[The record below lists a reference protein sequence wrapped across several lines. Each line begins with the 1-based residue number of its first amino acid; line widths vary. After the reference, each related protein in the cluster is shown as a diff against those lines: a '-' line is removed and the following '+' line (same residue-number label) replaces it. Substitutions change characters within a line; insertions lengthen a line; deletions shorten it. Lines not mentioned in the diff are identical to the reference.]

1 MMAVGECRP
10 GQTGSYQRQQGGVR
24 PGLLAGLLIAV
35 SASAYWLLPPA
46 PAAPAGNAAAGVTA
60 ETSPDADPKVDA
72 AAAPAALALPMI
84 DTVAERSLPMPEKRA
99 DNAPSTVSAP
109 SPSPQAVAALRESM
123 RNGDPRTPPLVRSPD
138 LREPPSAAELADPAL
153 YQQYEA
159 RQNQAVRASFVAAA
173 NRKMVELEGLIARG
187 KEFGIAPE
195 QLEEGIAKLDKL
207 REQRDQLVA
216 QHPELAAEEGEAGAE
231 GVESAEGAEGAGD
244 TAQD

>member
-1 MMAVGECRP
+1 MAVGECRP
-10 GQTGSYQRQQGGVR
+10 GQTGSYQRQQGGLR
-24 PGLLAGLLIAV
+24 PGLLVGLLIAA
-35 SASAYWLLPPA
+35 SASAYWLLPQ
-46 PAAPAGNAAAGVTA
+46 APAGDTATGVTA
-60 ETSPDADPKVDA
+60 DTSPVADPKVEA
-72 AAAPAALALPMI
+72 AAAPAALPMI
-84 DTVAERSLPMPEKRA
+84 DTVAERSLSMPEKRA
-99 DNAPSTVSAP
+99 DNAPSAVPTP

-123 RNGDPRTPPLVRSPD
+123 RNGDPRTPPLVRNTD
-138 LREPPSAAELADPAL
+138 LREPPSAAELADPAQ

-231 GVESAEGAEGAGD
+231 GVEGAEGAGD

>member
-1 MMAVGECRP
+1 MAVGECRP
-10 GQTGSYQRQQGGVR
+10 GQTGNYQRQQGWLR
-24 PGLLAGLLIAV
+24 PGLLAGLLIAA
-35 SASAYWLLPPA
+35 SASAYWLLPQ
-46 PAAPAGNAAAGVTA
+46 APAGDTATGVTA
-60 ETSPDADPKVDA
+60 DTSPDVDPKVEA
-72 AAAPAALALPMI
+72 AAAPAALPMI

-99 DNAPSTVSAP
+99 DNAPSAVPTP

-123 RNGDPRTPPLVRSPD
+123 RNGDPRTPPLVRNTD

-216 QHPELAAEEGEAGAE
+216 QHPELAAEEGDAGAE
-231 GVESAEGAEGAGD
+231 GVEGAEGAGD

>member
-1 MMAVGECRP
+1 MAVGECRP
-10 GQTGSYQRQQGGVR
+10 GQTGNYQRQQGWLR
-24 PGLLAGLLIAV
+24 PGLLAGLLIAA
-35 SASAYWLLPPA
+35 SASAYWLLPQ
-46 PAAPAGNAAAGVTA
+46 APAGDTATGVTA
-60 ETSPDADPKVDA
+60 DTSPDVDPKVEA
-72 AAAPAALALPMI
+72 AAAPAALPMI

-99 DNAPSTVSAP
+99 DNAPSAVPTP

-123 RNGDPRTPPLVRSPD
+123 RNGDPRTPPLVRNTD

-187 KEFGIAPE
+187 KDFGIAPE
-195 QLEEGIAKLDKL
+195 QLEDGIAKLDKL

-231 GVESAEGAEGAGD
+231 GVEGAEGAGD

>member
-1 MMAVGECRP
+1 MAVGECRP
-10 GQTGSYQRQQGGVR
+10 GQTGSYQRQQGWLR
-24 PGLLAGLLIAV
+24 PGLLVGLLIAA

-46 PAAPAGNAAAGVTA
+46 PAGNTAVGVTA
-60 ETSPDADPKVDA
+60 DTSPDVDPKVDA
-72 AAAPAALALPMI
+72 AATPAALPMI
-84 DTVAERSLPMPEKRA
+84 DTVAERSLPRPEKRA
-99 DNAPSTVSAP
+99 DNAPSAVPTP

-123 RNGDPRTPPLVRSPD
+123 RNGDPRTPPLVRNTD

>member
-1 MMAVGECRP
+1 MAVGEYRP
-10 GQTGSYQRQQGGVR
+10 GQTGSYQRQQGWLR
-24 PGLLAGLLIAV
+24 PGLLAGLLIAA

-72 AAAPAALALPMI
+72 AAAPAALPMI

-195 QLEEGIAKLDKL
+195 QLKEGIAKLDKL

-216 QHPELAAEEGEAGAE
+216 QHPELAAEEGDAGAE
-231 GVESAEGAEGAGD
+231 GVEGAEGAGE

>member
-1 MMAVGECRP
+1 MAVGECRP
-10 GQTGSYQRQQGGVR
+10 GQTGSYQRQQGRLR
-24 PGLLAGLLIAV
+24 PGLLAGLLIAA

-46 PAAPAGNAAAGVTA
+46 PAAPAGNTAAGVTA
-60 ETSPDADPKVDA
+60 DTSPDVDPKVEA
-72 AAAPAALALPMI
+72 AATPAALPMI

-99 DNAPSTVSAP
+99 DNAPSAVPTP

-123 RNGDPRTPPLVRSPD
+123 RNGDPRTPPLVRNTD

-216 QHPELAAEEGEAGAE
+216 QHPELAAEEGDAGAE
-231 GVESAEGAEGAGD
+231 GVEGAEGAGD

>member
-1 MMAVGECRP
+1 MAVGECRP
-10 GQTGSYQRQQGGVR
+10 GQTGNYQRQQGWLR
-24 PGLLAGLLIAV
+24 PGLLAGLLIAA
-35 SASAYWLLPPA
+35 SASAYWLLPQ
-46 PAAPAGNAAAGVTA
+46 APAGDTATGVTA
-60 ETSPDADPKVDA
+60 DTSPDADPKVEA
-72 AAAPAALALPMI
+72 AATPAALPMI

-99 DNAPSTVSAP
+99 DNAPSAVPTP

-123 RNGDPRTPPLVRSPD
+123 RNGDPRTPPLVRNTD
-138 LREPPSAAELADPAL
+138 LREPPSAAELADPAQ

-216 QHPELAAEEGEAGAE
+216 QHPELAAEEGDAGAE
-231 GVESAEGAEGAGD
+231 GVEGAEGAGD

>member
-1 MMAVGECRP
+1 MAVGECRP
-10 GQTGSYQRQQGGVR
+10 GQTGNYQRQQGWLR
-24 PGLLAGLLIAV
+24 PGLLAGLLIAA
-35 SASAYWLLPPA
+35 SASAYWLLPQ
-46 PAAPAGNAAAGVTA
+46 APAGDTATGVTA
-60 ETSPDADPKVDA
+60 DTSPDVDPKVEA
-72 AAAPAALALPMI
+72 AAAPAALPMI

-99 DNAPSTVSAP
+99 DNAPSAVPTP

-123 RNGDPRTPPLVRSPD
+123 RNGDPRTPPLVRNTD

-187 KEFGIAPE
+187 KEVGIAPE

-231 GVESAEGAEGAGD
+231 GVEGAEGAGD

>member
-1 MMAVGECRP
+1 L
-10 GQTGSYQRQQGGVR
+10 R
-24 PGLLAGLLIAV
+24 PGLLVGLLIAA

-46 PAAPAGNAAAGVTA
+46 PAGNTAVGVTA
-60 ETSPDADPKVDA
+60 DTSPDVDPKVDA
-72 AAAPAALALPMI
+72 AATPAALPMI
-84 DTVAERSLPMPEKRA
+84 DTVAERSLPRPEKRA
-99 DNAPSTVSAP
+99 DNAPSAVPTP

-123 RNGDPRTPPLVRSPD
+123 RNGDPRTPPLVRNTD

>member
-1 MMAVGECRP
+1 MAVGECRP
-10 GQTGSYQRQQGGVR
+10 GQTGNYQRQQGWLR
-24 PGLLAGLLIAV
+24 PGLLAGLLIAA
-35 SASAYWLLPPA
+35 SASAYWLLPQ
-46 PAAPAGNAAAGVTA
+46 APAGDTATGVTA
-60 ETSPDADPKVDA
+60 DTSPDVDPKVEA
-72 AAAPAALALPMI
+72 AAAPAALPMI

-99 DNAPSTVSAP
+99 DNAPSAVPTP

-123 RNGDPRTPPLVRSPD
+123 RNGDPRTPPLVRNTD

-231 GVESAEGAEGAGD
+231 GVEGAEGAGD

>member
-1 MMAVGECRP
+1 MVVGECRP
-10 GQTGSYQRQQGGVR
+10 GQTGSYQRQQGRLR
-24 PGLLAGLLIAV
+24 PGLLAGLLIAA

-46 PAAPAGNAAAGVTA
+46 PAAPAAPAGDTAAGVTA
-60 ETSPDADPKVDA
+60 DTSPVADPKVEA
-72 AAAPAALALPMI
+72 AATPAALPMI

-99 DNAPSTVSAP
+99 DNAPSAEPTP

-123 RNGDPRTPPLVRSPD
+123 RNGDPRTPPLVRNTD

-216 QHPELAAEEGEAGAE
+216 QHPELAAEEG
-231 GVESAEGAEGAGD
+231 AEGAGD

>member
-1 MMAVGECRP
+1 MAVGEYRP
-10 GQTGSYQRQQGGVR
+10 GQTGPYQRQQGWLR
-24 PGLLAGLLIAV
+24 PGLLAGLLIAA

-46 PAAPAGNAAAGVTA
+46 PAAPAGNTAAGVT
-60 ETSPDADPKVDA
+60 EDTSPDADPKVDA
-72 AAAPAALALPMI
+72 AAAPAALPMI

-123 RNGDPRTPPLVRSPD
+123 RNGDPRTPPLVRNTD

-216 QHPELAAEEGEAGAE
+216 QHPELAAGDAGAE
-231 GVESAEGAEGAGD
+231 GVEGAERAGD

>member
-1 MMAVGECRP
+1 MAVGECRP
-10 GQTGSYQRQQGGVR
+10 GQTGSYQRQQGWLR
-24 PGLLAGLLIAV
+24 PRLLAGLLIAA

-46 PAAPAGNAAAGVTA
+46 PAAPAGNTAAGVTA
-60 ETSPDADPKVDA
+60 DTSPDADPKVDA
-72 AAAPAALALPMI
+72 AAAPAALPMI
-84 DTVAERSLPMPEKRA
+84 DTVAERSLPRPEKRA
-99 DNAPSTVSAP
+99 DNAPSTVPAP

-195 QLEEGIAKLDKL
+195 HLEEGIAKLDKL

-216 QHPELAAEEGEAGAE
+216 QHPELAAGDAGAE
-231 GVESAEGAEGAGD
+231 GVEGAEGAGE

>member
-1 MMAVGECRP
+1 MAVGECRP
-10 GQTGSYQRQQGGVR
+10 GQTGNYQRQQGWLR
-24 PGLLAGLLIAV
+24 PGLLAGLLIAA
-35 SASAYWLLPPA
+35 SASAYWLLPQ
-46 PAAPAGNAAAGVTA
+46 APAGDTATGVTA
-60 ETSPDADPKVDA
+60 DTSPDADPKVEA
-72 AAAPAALALPMI
+72 AATPAALPMI

-99 DNAPSTVSAP
+99 DNAPSAVPTP

-123 RNGDPRTPPLVRSPD
+123 RNGDPRTPPLVRNTD
-138 LREPPSAAELADPAL
+138 LREPPSAAELADPAQ

-231 GVESAEGAEGAGD
+231 GVEGAEGAGD

>member
-1 MMAVGECRP
+1 MAVGECRP
-10 GQTGSYQRQQGGVR
+10 GQTGNYQRQQGWLR
-24 PGLLAGLLIAV
+24 PGLLAGLLIAA
-35 SASAYWLLPPA
+35 SASAYWLLPQ
-46 PAAPAGNAAAGVTA
+46 APAGDTATGVTA
-60 ETSPDADPKVDA
+60 DTSPDADPKVEA
-72 AAAPAALALPMI
+72 AATPAALPMI

-99 DNAPSTVSAP
+99 DNAPSAVPTP

-123 RNGDPRTPPLVRSPD
+123 RNGDPRTPPLVRNTD

-231 GVESAEGAEGAGD
+231 GVEGAEGAGD

>member
-1 MMAVGECRP
+1 MAVGECRP
-10 GQTGSYQRQQGGVR
+10 GQTGNYQRQQGWLR
-24 PGLLAGLLIAV
+24 PGLLAGLLIAA
-35 SASAYWLLPPA
+35 SASAYWLLPQ
-46 PAAPAGNAAAGVTA
+46 APAGDTAAGVTA
-60 ETSPDADPKVDA
+60 DTSPDVDPKVEA
-72 AAAPAALALPMI
+72 AATPAALPMI

-99 DNAPSTVSAP
+99 DNAPSVVPT
-109 SPSPQAVAALRESM
+109 PSPQAVVALRESM
-123 RNGDPRTPPLVRSPD
+123 RNGDPRTPPLVRNTD

>member
-1 MMAVGECRP
+1 MAVGEYRP
-10 GQTGSYQRQQGGVR
+10 GQTGSYQRQQGWLR
-24 PGLLAGLLIAV
+24 PGLLAGLLIAA

-72 AAAPAALALPMI
+72 AAAPAALPMI

-216 QHPELAAEEGEAGAE
+216 QHPELAAEEGDAGAE
-231 GVESAEGAEGAGD
+231 GVEGAEGAGE

>member
-1 MMAVGECRP
+1 MAVGECRP
-10 GQTGSYQRQQGGVR
+10 GQTGNYQRQQGRLR
-24 PGLLAGLLIAV
+24 PGLLAGLLIAA
-35 SASAYWLLPPA
+35 SASAYWLLPQA
-46 PAAPAGNAAAGVTA
+46 PAEPAGDTAAGVTA
-60 ETSPDADPKVDA
+60 DTSPDADPKVEA
-72 AAAPAALALPMI
+72 AATPAALPMI

-99 DNAPSTVSAP
+99 DNAPSAVPT
-109 SPSPQAVAALRESM
+109 PSPQTVAALRESM
-123 RNGDPRTPPLVRSPD
+123 RNGDPRTPPLVRNTD

-231 GVESAEGAEGAGD
+231 GVESAEGAGD

>member
-10 GQTGSYQRQQGGVR
+10 GQTGSYQRQQGRLR
-24 PGLLAGLLIAV
+24 PGLLAGLLIAAC
-35 SASAYWLLPPA
+35 ASAYWLLPLA
-46 PAAPAGNAAAGVTA
+46 PAAPAGNTAAGVTA
-60 ETSPDADPKVDA
+60 GTSPDADTKVDA
-72 AAAPAALALPMI
+72 AATPAALPMI
-84 DTVAERSLPMPEKRA
+84 DTVAERSLAMPEKRA
-99 DNAPSTVSAP
+99 DNAPAAVPT
-109 SPSPQAVAALRESM
+109 PSPQAVAALRQSM
-123 RNGDPRTPPLVRSPD
+123 RNGDPRTPPLVRNTD

-173 NRKMVELEGLIARG
+173 NRKMAELEGLIARG

-216 QHPELAAEEGEAGAE
+216 QYPELAAEEGAAEAE
-231 GVESAEGAEGAGD
+231 DAEGAEGAGD
-244 TAQD
+244 TSQD

>member
-1 MMAVGECRP
+1 MAVGECRP
-10 GQTGSYQRQQGGVR
+10 GQTGSYQRQQGRLR
-24 PGLLAGLLIAV
+24 PGLLAGLLIAA

-46 PAAPAGNAAAGVTA
+46 PAAPAGNTAAGVTA
-60 ETSPDADPKVDA
+60 DTSPDVDPKVEA
-72 AAAPAALALPMI
+72 AATPAALPMI
-84 DTVAERSLPMPEKRA
+84 DTVAERSLSMPEKRA
-99 DNAPSTVSAP
+99 DNAPSAVPTP

-123 RNGDPRTPPLVRSPD
+123 RNGDPRTPPLVRNTD

-216 QHPELAAEEGEAGAE
+216 QHPELAAEEGDAGAE
-231 GVESAEGAEGAGD
+231 GVEGAEGAGD